1 MGHTFPTGKEPGA
14 NSQCHKNRSLTPRGH
29 DSRARSRAAHTG
41 DTCAAPTPAP
51 GRLRP
56 PRPAEA
62 ARSKPPPFKAS
73 PETRSSPI
81 ASCTTSRAK
90 GLGSNSTALRAR
102 QPRLLPPR
110 GSRGCQAT
118 RGRRRPRAE
127 GEGAARPRHRSLL
140 APRRTGGGRLFPGQG
155 PRGGPARPARAVSAA
170 PRARGRPAP
179 LPIPGVPRPPPAP
192 AACPPPFCAQS
203 LRHRYNSWPGAPGA
217 APDPHAT
224 ARVCQ
229 PPAPLKA
236 AVLPMPTD

>member
-1 MGHTFPTGKEPGA
+1 MQLPPTTKDLSQTSSSSPGRGTHFPHGKRTGRELAMPQKPIA
-14 NSQCHKNRSLTPRGH
+14 HAPRPRL
-29 DSRARSRAAHTG
+29 RARSRAAHTG
-41 DTCAAPTPAP
+41 DTCAAPTPTP

-118 RGRRRPRAE
+118 RGRRRPRAA
-127 GEGAARPRHRSLL
+127 GEGAARPRQRSLL
-140 APRRTGGGRLFPGQG
+140 APRRTGAGRLFPGQG
-155 PRGGPARPARAVSAA
+155 PARGPGPARPGGERSTSGAGPPSS
-170 PRARGRPAP
+170 
-179 LPIPGVPRPPPAP
+179 LPHPGGPPASSRPRRLP
-192 AACPPPFCAQS
+192 AAILCAV
-203 LRHRYNSWPGAPGA
+203 A
-217 APDPHAT
+217 AT
-224 ARVCQ
+224 Q
-229 PPAPLKA
+229 IQ
-236 AVLPMPTD
+236 